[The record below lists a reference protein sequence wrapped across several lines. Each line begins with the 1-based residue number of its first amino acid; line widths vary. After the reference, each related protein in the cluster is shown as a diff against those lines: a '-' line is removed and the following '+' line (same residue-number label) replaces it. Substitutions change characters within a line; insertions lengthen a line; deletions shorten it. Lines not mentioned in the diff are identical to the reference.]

1 MVLEQLVPIEQIKAR
16 SYALWVSE
24 GKLDGHA
31 EEYWFR
37 AIAELEAELEHAWMM
52 ILDEQEH
59 AEFVMP
65 HPPISEPP
73 HRHEAGKIDPDVI
86 VKDAA

>member
-1 MVLEQLVPIEQIKAR
+1 MVLDQLISLEQIKAR
-16 SYALWVSE
+16 SYAIWDSE
-24 GKLDGHA
+24 GRLDGHA

-37 AIAELEAELEHAWMM
+37 AIAELESELEHAWLM

-59 AEFVMP
+59 AELVMP

-73 HRHEAGKIDPDVI
+73 HRYEAGRIDPDLVY
-86 VKDAA
+86 KAA